1 MAQERLQKVIARA
14 GLASRRAAEELISSS
29 RVRVNGAVVTQLGTR
44 VDPRADKIEVDGRRI
59 VAEVP
64 VYLVLHKP
72 RAVVSTLRDPEGRST
87 VGELVSGVGARVFPV
102 GRLDYHTSGVLLL
115 TNDGEFC
122 DALLHPRR
130 DVPKT
135 YVVKVGGE
143 MAERDRERWEQGV
156 ELEDGKTRPAEVR
169 ILRREQGKTWLEV
182 TLFEGRN
189 QQIRRMGEAT
199 GFPVMRLARTSFAGI
214 SSEGLRP
221 GVSRE
226 LTHEE
231 LLDLR
236 TAYGVPRRI
245 RGARPQG
252 PPTKSSERPEPRP
265 GREHSHAGKRS
276 NARQRAGRASVWTG
290 KERKGA
296 RERPNAKATDAPA
309 RKDNVAAGAARRGGR
324 LTSGPPARTRR
335 RGG

>member
-14 GLASRRAAEELISSS
+14 GIASRRAAEELILGG
-29 RVRVNGAVVTQLGTR
+29 RVRVNGAIVTQLGTR
-44 VDPRADKIEVDGRRI
+44 VDARADRIEVDGRRI
-59 VAEVP
+59 VAETP

-72 RAVVSTLRDPEGRST
+72 RGVVSTLRDPEGRNT
-87 VGELVSGVGARVFPV
+87 VAELVRGAGARVFPV

-143 MAERDRERWEQGV
+143 MTERDRAGWAGGV
-156 ELEDGKTRPAEVR
+156 MLDDGKTREAEVF

-182 TLFEGRN
+182 TLYEGRN

-214 SSEGLRP
+214 TSDGLRP
-221 GVSRE
+221 GASRPLTSDE
-226 LTHEE
+226 LVE
-231 LLDLR
+231 LRR
-236 TAYGVPRRI
+236 TYGVPRRI
-245 RGARPQG
+245 RRAGPPAEASSAPKRAERRPRASDAAPRHGGKHPGRNENVAGARA
-252 PPTKSSERPEPRP
+252 RRP
-265 GREHSHAGKRS
+265 GG
-276 NARQRAGRASVWTG
+276 
-290 KERKGA
+290 
-296 RERPNAKATDAPA
+296 
-309 RKDNVAAGAARRGGR
+309 
-324 LTSGPPARTRR
+324 LTSGGSARTRR
-335 RGG
+335 PGG